1 MNDDVSLR
9 AALPLDP
16 TTRARLLRGEALV
29 HTEPVPGSS
38 TPCIV
43 VRAVFEHPAETIW
56 KLIDQSARYFEFM
69 PRVKTSAELSRDGA
83 NIRTRM
89 TVDMPF
95 PLKNLTATTRAV
107 HTVEPGVRYVR
118 AWKLEEGDYHVNE
131 GSWTLSPIEG
141 EPGRCYAY
149 YRVHVIPKI
158 PIPKAIQSAV
168 QEKAM
173 PKLIEALRERA
184 RTHR

>member
-1 MNDDVSLR
+1 MTD
-9 AALPLDP
+9 LDP
-16 TTRARLLRGEALV
+16 ATKARLSRGDVLV

-43 VRAVFEHPAETIW
+43 VRAVFEHPPEAVW
-56 KLIDQSARYFEFM
+56 RHIDQSTRYCEFM
-69 PRVKTSAELSRDGA
+69 PRVKASAELSREGE

-95 PLKNLTATTRAV
+95 PLKNLTATTRAR
-107 HTVEPGVRYVR
+107 HLVEPGVRYVR
-118 AWKLEEGDYHVNE
+118 EWKLEEGDYHQNE
-131 GSWTLSPIEG
+131 GSWTLTPFDG
-141 EPGRCYAY
+141 NPQRAYAY
-149 YRVHVIPKI
+149 YRVHVVPKI

-173 PKLIEALRERA
+173 PRLIEALRERT

>member
-1 MNDDVSLR
+1 MTS
-9 AALPLDP
+9 PLDP
-16 TTRARLLRGEALV
+16 ATKSRLDRGEVLV
-29 HTEPVPGSS
+29 STEPVPGSP
-38 TPCIV
+38 TPAIV
-43 VRAVFEHPAETIW
+43 VLAVFEHPPEAVW
-56 KLIDQSARYFEFM
+56 RHIDQSNRYAEFM
-69 PRVKTSAELSRDGA
+69 PRIKQAAELSRQGA
-83 NIRTRM
+83 DIRTRM

-95 PLKNLTATTRAV
+95 PLKNLTATTRAK

-118 AWKLEEGDYHVNE
+118 EWKLEEGDYHKNE
-131 GSWTLSPIEG
+131 GSWVLTPFEG
-141 EPGRCYAY
+141 NPNRALAH